1 MQSAAATVASLVAA
15 AVAVDA
21 EVPPAEMVPVAE
33 APAAPVPLSTAPA
46 PMRAGLR
53 SRVRNMPLTDAEAD
67 ALGGAGIPA
76 DRPAEPVV
84 EATAE
89 PEVVE
94 ATVAPEVK
102 VDVIVEPAAPLTRR
116 SRRAAEAPV
125 AEAPAAEAPAPE
137 APAPEAPAAVTP
149 APETPAAETPASETP
164 ADEVVEELVFD
175 VPASAES
182 DSAPDAQ
189 IPVEEEPETPT
200 PEEPAAETPAAEAPA
215 DSPTDDEFAAAIR
228 LFGVTGETPT
238 VPPVAD
244 ASDAPTTSSHAVP
257 RGART
262 AGSNLRR
269 LTTASFSIGVMGI
282 VGLLAVGMTT
292 PVEAVAAAQGGTGP
306 TASIVALAGTDAGTD
321 ATDDIQ
327 AYVAPAEAATADLRR
342 EEGYAAVTMS
352 QLAVES
358 GIRDTAPLYVNNAAS
373 AVQWPFPVGVPMSSG
388 FGLRWGSMHNG
399 VDLIPGGEG
408 APIRAIADGIIRISS
423 EAGGSYGVH
432 VIIDHVINGE
442 LVSTHYAH
450 MQRGSLRFQPGDTVK
465 VGDTIGTVGNT
476 GRSTGPHLHFE
487 VLLNGTTATDPLPWM
502 AEHNVPETVVTL
514 PGAVVTA
521 TE

>member
-94 ATVAPEVK
+94 A
-102 VDVIVEPAAPLTRR
+102 PAAPLTRR
-116 SRRAAEAPV
+116 SRRAAET
-125 AEAPAAEAPAPE
+125 PAAEAPA
-137 APAPEAPAAVTP
+137 
-149 APETPAAETPASETP
+149 SDTP

-200 PEEPAAETPAAEAPA
+200 PEEPAAETPAAEPL
-215 DSPTDDEFAAAIR
+215 TDDEFAAAIR

-327 AYVAPAEAATADLRR
+327 AYVAPAEAATADLSR